1 MVTGCYWDESQHENL
16 WARSLEMLATIPG
29 EENGTTRPHFGLYP
43 ALLLLY
49 AGGLA
54 AVTAERYGTLS
65 ALLTTARIRQTYEEK
80 PSVLVLYPG
89 VIVNNTTHHYLTICM
104 PRSVSR

>member
-1 MVTGCYWDESQHENL
+1 MMVTGCYWDESQHENL

-54 AVTAERYGTLS
+54 AVAGERYGTFS
-65 ALLTTARIRQTYEEK
+65 ALLTTARVRQLHDEQ
-80 PSVLVLYPG
+80 PSVLVLSPG
-89 VIVNNTTHHYLTICM
+89 AVLRNLSAQQLTDM
-104 PRSVSR
+104 W